1 MYYFSFYM
9 YDIRKMIQKIHFFAP
24 KICTYQKKAVPLQ
37 RKQKTNKEMKT
48 KETVNML
55 LRCIQDN
62 ATEKVEYV
70 CTDYDS
76 GDGYMIP
83 PTENYEPSYSYEFE
97 GDVRVYNGAPLY
109 VIAEL
114 NGDFE
119 FTSLIID
126 FPADSNYYR
135 ELSEEIREQLSYCNN
150 ITFNF

>member
-1 MYYFSFYM
+1 M
-9 YDIRKMIQKIHFFAP
+9 
-24 KICTYQKKAVPLQ
+24 
-37 RKQKTNKEMKT
+37 ET
-48 KETVNML
+48 KEIVIKL
-55 LRCIQDN
+55 LRYIKDN
-62 ATEKVEYV
+62 AKENVEYI

-97 GDVRVYNGAPLY
+97 DDVNVYNGEPLH

-114 NGDFE
+114 NVELE

-126 FPADSNYYR
+126 FPTYSSYYR
-135 ELSEEIREQLSYCNN
+135 ELSMEIVEQVSYCNN

>member
-1 MYYFSFYM
+1 MET
-9 YDIRKMIQKIHFFAP
+9 IKE
-24 KICTYQKKAVPLQ
+24 AVS
-37 RKQKTNKEMKT
+37 K
-48 KETVNML
+48 L
-55 LRCIQDN
+55 LRCIEDN
-62 ATEKVEYV
+62 ANENIEYI

-97 GDVRVYNGAPLY
+97 GNVKMFNGAPLY

-119 FTSLIID
+119 FTSLIVD
-126 FPADSNYYR
+126 FPTDSTYYR
-135 ELSEEIREQLSYCNN
+135 ELASEIEEQVSYCNN

>member
-1 MYYFSFYM
+1 M
-9 YDIRKMIQKIHFFAP
+9 
-24 KICTYQKKAVPLQ
+24 
-37 RKQKTNKEMKT
+37 ET
-48 KETVNML
+48 KEKVSEL
-55 LRCIQDN
+55 LRYIVDN

-97 GDVRVYNGAPLY
+97 DDVKVFNGVPLY

-114 NGDFE
+114 NSDYE

-126 FPADSNYYR
+126 FPDDSIQYR
-135 ELSEEIREQLSYCNN
+135 ELAEEIREQLSYCKT

>member
-1 MYYFSFYM
+1 
-9 YDIRKMIQKIHFFAP
+9 
-24 KICTYQKKAVPLQ
+24 
-37 RKQKTNKEMKT
+37 MKT
-48 KETVNML
+48 KEKVSEL
-55 LRCIQDN
+55 LRCIKDS
-62 ATEKVEYV
+62 ATEKVEYI

-83 PTENYEPSYSYEFE
+83 PMANYEPSYSYEFE
-97 GDVRVYNGAPLY
+97 GDVKVYNGAPLH

-126 FPADSNYYR
+126 FPDESIQYR
-135 ELSEEIREQLSYCNN
+135 ELAMEIEEQVAYCNN

>member
-1 MYYFSFYM
+1 M
-9 YDIRKMIQKIHFFAP
+9 
-24 KICTYQKKAVPLQ
+24 
-37 RKQKTNKEMKT
+37 ET
-48 KETVNML
+48 KETVSEL
-55 LRCIQDN
+55 LRYIMDN
-62 ATEKVEYV
+62 AKENVEYI

-83 PTENYEPSYSYEFE
+83 PTENYEPYYSYEFE
-97 GDVRVYNGAPLY
+97 GDVKVYNGMPLY

-126 FPADSNYYR
+126 FPTDSTYYR
-135 ELSEEIREQLSYCNN
+135 ELATEIEEQVVYCNK

>member
-1 MYYFSFYM
+1 M
-9 YDIRKMIQKIHFFAP
+9 
-24 KICTYQKKAVPLQ
+24 
-37 RKQKTNKEMKT
+37 ET
-48 KETVNML
+48 KEKLREL
-55 LRCIQDN
+55 LRYIEDN
-62 ATEKVEYV
+62 AKENVEYI

-97 GDVRVYNGAPLY
+97 GDVKVFNGAPLY

-119 FTSLIID
+119 FTSLIVD
-126 FPADSNYYR
+126 FPTDSFYYIVLAN
-135 ELSEEIREQLSYCNN
+135 EIEEQVAPCNN

>member
-1 MYYFSFYM
+1 M
-9 YDIRKMIQKIHFFAP
+9 
-24 KICTYQKKAVPLQ
+24 
-37 RKQKTNKEMKT
+37 ET
-48 KETVNML
+48 KEKVSEL
-55 LRCIQDN
+55 LRYIVDN
-62 ATEKVEYV
+62 AKENVEYV

-97 GDVRVYNGAPLY
+97 GDVKVCNGAPLY

-114 NGDFE
+114 NGEFE

-126 FPADSNYYR
+126 FPTDSIDYR
-135 ELSEEIREQLSYCNN
+135 ELAMEIEEQVAYCQN

>member
-1 MYYFSFYM
+1 ME
-9 YDIRKMIQKIHFFAP
+9 
-24 KICTYQKKAVPLQ
+24 T
-37 RKQKTNKEMKT
+37 T
-48 KETVNML
+48 KETVSKL
-55 LRCIQDN
+55 LRYIEDN
-62 ATEKVEYV
+62 AKENVEYI

-76 GDGYMIP
+76 GDGYMLP

-97 GDVRVYNGAPLY
+97 DDVKVYNGAPLY

-126 FPADSNYYR
+126 FPTDSTYYR
-135 ELSEEIREQLSYCNN
+135 ELAAEIEEQVAYCNN

>member
-1 MYYFSFYM
+1 M
-9 YDIRKMIQKIHFFAP
+9 
-24 KICTYQKKAVPLQ
+24 
-37 RKQKTNKEMKT
+37 ET
-48 KETVNML
+48 KEKVSEL
-55 LRCIQDN
+55 LRYIKDN
-62 ATEKVEYV
+62 AKENVEYI

-97 GDVRVYNGAPLY
+97 GDVKVYNGAPLY

-114 NGDFE
+114 NGDFD

-126 FPADSNYYR
+126 FPTDSFFYILLAN
-135 ELSEEIREQLSYCNN
+135 EIEEQVAYCDN

>member
-1 MYYFSFYM
+1 M
-9 YDIRKMIQKIHFFAP
+9 
-24 KICTYQKKAVPLQ
+24 
-37 RKQKTNKEMKT
+37 ET
-48 KETVNML
+48 KEKVSEL
-55 LRCIQDN
+55 LRYIVDN
-62 ATEKVEYV
+62 ATERVEYI

-97 GDVRVYNGAPLY
+97 GDVKVYNGVPLY

-119 FTSLIID
+119 FKSLIVD
-126 FPADSNYYR
+126 FPTDSTYYR
-135 ELSEEIREQLSYCNN
+135 ELATEIEEQVAYCNN

>member
-1 MYYFSFYM
+1 M
-9 YDIRKMIQKIHFFAP
+9 
-24 KICTYQKKAVPLQ
+24 
-37 RKQKTNKEMKT
+37 ET
-48 KETVNML
+48 KEKVSEL
-55 LRCIQDN
+55 LRYIKDN

-97 GDVRVYNGAPLY
+97 GEVKVYNGVPLY

-114 NGDFE
+114 NGELE

-126 FPADSNYYR
+126 FPDDSIQYI
-135 ELSEEIREQLSYCNN
+135 ELATEIEEQVAYCKN

>member
-1 MYYFSFYM
+1 
-9 YDIRKMIQKIHFFAP
+9 
-24 KICTYQKKAVPLQ
+24 
-37 RKQKTNKEMKT
+37 MKT
-48 KETVNML
+48 KETVSKL
-55 LRCIQDN
+55 LRYIEDN
-62 ATEKVEYV
+62 AKEKVEYI

-97 GDVRVYNGAPLY
+97 GEVKVFNGVPLY

-126 FPADSNYYR
+126 FPTDSFFYILLAN
-135 ELSEEIREQLSYCNN
+135 EIEDQLSYCNN

>member
-1 MYYFSFYM
+1 M
-9 YDIRKMIQKIHFFAP
+9 
-24 KICTYQKKAVPLQ
+24 
-37 RKQKTNKEMKT
+37 ET
-48 KETVNML
+48 KEKVSEL
-55 LRCIQDN
+55 LRYIKDN
-62 ATEKVEYV
+62 ATEKVEYI

-76 GDGYMIP
+76 GDGYIIP

-97 GDVRVYNGAPLY
+97 DDVKVYNGAPLY

-126 FPADSNYYR
+126 FPIDSIYYR
-135 ELSEEIREQLSYCNN
+135 ELASEIEEQVSYCNN

>member
-1 MYYFSFYM
+1 M
-9 YDIRKMIQKIHFFAP
+9 
-24 KICTYQKKAVPLQ
+24 
-37 RKQKTNKEMKT
+37 ET
-48 KETVNML
+48 KEKVSEL
-55 LRCIQDN
+55 LRCINDN
-62 ATEKVEYV
+62 ATERVEYV

-97 GDVRVYNGAPLY
+97 GDVQVFNGAPLY

-126 FPADSNYYR
+126 FPDDSIQYR
-135 ELSEEIREQLSYCNN
+135 ELAAEIEEQVGYCNN

>member
-1 MYYFSFYM
+1 
-9 YDIRKMIQKIHFFAP
+9 
-24 KICTYQKKAVPLQ
+24 
-37 RKQKTNKEMKT
+37 MKT
-48 KETVNML
+48 KEKVSEL
-55 LRCIQDN
+55 LRYIVDN
-62 ATEKVEYV
+62 AKENVEYI

-76 GDGYMIP
+76 GDGYIIP

-97 GDVRVYNGAPLY
+97 DDVNVYNGAPLH

-126 FPADSNYYR
+126 FPTDSNYYR
-135 ELSEEIREQLSYCNN
+135 ELATEIEEQVAYCNN